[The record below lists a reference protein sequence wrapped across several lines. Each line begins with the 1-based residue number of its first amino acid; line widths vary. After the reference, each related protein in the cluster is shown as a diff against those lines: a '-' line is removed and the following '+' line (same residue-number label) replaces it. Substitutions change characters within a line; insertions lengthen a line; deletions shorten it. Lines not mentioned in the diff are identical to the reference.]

1 MSDPAVDGP
10 NSEGIDDDSVEGS
23 SSTSSST
30 DATSSSYEI
39 TQEAFNDL
47 DASTELGDDDLDSGE
62 ATGDGVEP
70 VLDVMAVVEAERYG
84 FLNIKQTLLAYVE
97 QNQHG

>member
-10 NSEGIDDDSVEGS
+10 NPEGINDDSVEGS

-70 VLDVMAVVEAERYG
+70 VLDVMAVVEAEQLRM
-84 FLNIKQTLLAYVE
+84 
-97 QNQHG
+97 